1 MQFDLVDHRNDVG
14 LFDQARQVPHLEVA
28 HADGTDAPFE
38 AEPFHRA
45 PGFAVHLIPVPVVPF
60 GDRPMDQVQVEV
72 VGPERLHRFVERA
85 QRRIEALVA
94 VPQFAGDENILA
106 VDAAFAYRGAD
117 APFVAVNGGGVDVA
131 VACGDGL
138 FDCADGHFAVRGAER
153 AETDARNF
161 DAVTQFES
169 ILK

>member
-1 MQFDLVDHRNDVG
+1 MPLSRT
-14 LFDQARQVPHLEVA
+14 A
-28 HADGTDAPFE
+28 APTLRSL
-38 AEPFHRA
+38 P
-45 PGFAVHLIPVPVVPF
+45 
-60 GDRPMDQVQVEV
+60 
-72 VGPERLHRFVERA
+72 
-85 QRRIEALVA
+85 
-94 VPQFAGDENILA
+94 
-106 VDAAFAYRGAD
+106 
-117 APFVAVNGGGVDVA
+117 VNGGGVDVA